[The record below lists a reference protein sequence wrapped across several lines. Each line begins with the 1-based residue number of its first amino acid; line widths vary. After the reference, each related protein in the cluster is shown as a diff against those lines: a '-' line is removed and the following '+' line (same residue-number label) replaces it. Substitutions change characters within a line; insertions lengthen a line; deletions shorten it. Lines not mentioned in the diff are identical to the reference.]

1 MDQMTRSGEW
11 ILVRA
16 DVLPEVYRKVLEV
29 STALATGR
37 YASVSEA
44 VRAVGISRSA
54 YYKYKDTVSPYL
66 NNKADAVFTTVEL
79 VLQDSPGVLSGL
91 LSAFAK
97 AGANIVTVNQQSPED
112 GSACVSIC
120 AKTDGM
126 SQSMDKFANEL
137 SHVPGVRRVSAIS
150 QQGRSQKGGEV

>member
-1 MDQMTRSGEW
+1 MDQKARTGEW
-11 ILVRA
+11 VFVRTDA
-16 DVLPEVYRKVLEV
+16 LPEVYGKVLEV
-29 STALATGR
+29 SDALNSGR
-37 YASVSEA
+37 FTSVSEA
-44 VRAVGISRSA
+44 VRAVGVSRSA
-54 YYKYKDTVSPYL
+54 YYKYKDTVAPYL
-66 NNKADAVFTTVEL
+66 GSKTDAKFMTVDL

-97 AGANIVTVNQQSPED
+97 VGANIVTVNQQSPEA

-126 SQSMDKFANEL
+126 SQSLDTFANEL

-150 QQGRSQKGGEV
+150 QKGGEV